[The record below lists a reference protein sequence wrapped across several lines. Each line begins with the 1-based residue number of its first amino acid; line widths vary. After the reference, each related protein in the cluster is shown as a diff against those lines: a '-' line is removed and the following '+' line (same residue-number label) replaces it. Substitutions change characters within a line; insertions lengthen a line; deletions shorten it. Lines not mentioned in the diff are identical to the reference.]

1 MRASIVALACRH
13 GNFEFLKA
21 FFDHGAPLN
30 DDAIYDRRGYP
41 PPIVMVMCFRQDALV
56 EALKQLGAHEVDPLQ
71 SIFADLFKQGDF
83 PCDPSPPL
91 PCDRHFD
98 ATVNS
103 VRLLYGNA
111 VTRSWIV

>member
-41 PPIVMVMCFRQDALV
+41 PPIVMAMCFRQDALV

-83 PCDPSPPL
+83 PCDPPPPL

-98 ATVNS
+98 AAVNS